1 MKPTAVILG
10 IAFASALSQ
19 AHSDSWNQ
27 FRGPNGSGVAKDSRP
42 PVKLDDAQ
50 LAWKAA
56 LPPGLSSPV
65 LSGKRIFLT
74 GLAKGRLVT
83 HRNQQSRRQN
93 RLAKSRHRRSNSKRF
108 TRPATPLSPQCS
120 LMHDRVFHLLR
131 LIRTDLL
138 RPRRAG
144 NFGKNR
150 SPHPR
155 HFTVCPP
162 PLSSTANI
170 SSWFWTMTTNLPGS
184 QLSQS
189 KVVAYDKTNGD
200 DRLGNSPSISSQ
212 RLVHSDDLEAQ

>member
-10 IAFASALSQ
+10 IAFASALGQ

-83 HRNQQSRRQN
+83 IAINKADGKIAWQNQSAEGR
-93 RLAKSRHRRSNSKRF
+93 
-108 TRPATPLSPQCS
+108 TR
-120 LMHDRVFHLLR
+120 
-131 LIRTDLL
+131 
-138 RPRRAG
+138 
-144 NFGKNR
+144 K
-150 SPHPR
+150 
-155 HFTVCPP
+155 
-162 PLSSTANI
+162 
-170 SSWFWTMTTNLPGS
+170 GS
-184 QLSQS
+184 QGQPPRCPLN
-189 KVVAYDKTNGD
+189 A
-200 DRLGNSPSISSQ
+200 R
-212 RLVHSDDLEAQ
+212 